1 MIPRQRI
8 DSALL
13 ARADEVIGMKRRAFI
28 TLLGGAA
35 AAWPL
40 AARAQQPAK
49 VPTIGFLGSGTPIT
63 AGAWVVAFAQRL
75 RELGWIEDH
84 TIKIDLR
91 WAEGRNDRSAE
102 IVTDF
107 VRLKVDVIV
116 TYGSEHIQ
124 IAKEATST
132 IPIVALMGD
141 PVGSGLV
148 ASLAHPGGNLTG
160 LSGQNADLNG
170 KRFELLHE
178 IVPNL
183 RRLAVLFNGNNLA
196 YRLEADIVRAAALP
210 LGLEVL
216 AAEIRSG
223 DDIAPTFAAIA
234 TNADAL
240 LVVGEPLTFTYRSQ
254 ISALA
259 LAARLPTTYYTRGYV
274 EAGGLMSYGPN
285 FPALFRRMADYVNK
299 LLRGTKPEDL
309 PVEQPTR
316 YDLIVNLT
324 TAKALGLK
332 IPESFLLRAD
342 EVIE

>member
-1 MIPRQRI
+1 MLPLVGFVLDGQFCMRRRNFI
-8 DSALL
+8 ALL
-13 ARADEVIGMKRRAFI
+13 GS
-28 TLLGGAA
+28 A

-49 VPTIGFLGSGTPIT
+49 LPTIGLLGATTPL
-63 AGAWVVAFAQRL
+63 VESQRVAAFVQRL
-75 RELGWIEDH
+75 RELGWIEER

-160 LSGQNADLNG
+160 LSAQNADLNG
-170 KRFELLHE
+170 KRFELLRE
-178 IVPNL
+178 VVPNL

-196 YRLEADIVRAAALP
+196 YRLETDIVRAAATP

-216 AAEIRSG
+216 AAEIRSA
-223 DDIAPTFAAIA
+223 DDIASTFAAIA
-234 TNADAL
+234 TKADAL
-240 LVVGEPLTFTYRSQ
+240 FVVGEPLTFSRRTQ
-254 ISALA
+254 INTLA
-259 LAARLPTTYYTRGYV
+259 LAARMPTVYSVREYV

-285 FPALFRRMADYVNK
+285 FFALFRRAADYANK
-299 LLRGTKPEDL
+299 ILRGAKPEDL
-309 PVEQPTR
+309 PVEQPTN
-316 YDLIVNLT
+316 YDLVINLT
-324 TAKALGLK
+324 TAKALGLEM
-332 IPESFLLRAD
+332 PTTLLVRAD

>member
-1 MIPRQRI
+1 MSSI
-8 DSALL
+8 
-13 ARADEVIGMKRRAFI
+13 RRREFI

-40 AARAQQPAK
+40 AVHAQQPAK
-49 VPTIGFLGSGTPIT
+49 VPTIGFLGSGTATT
-63 AGAWVVAFAQRL
+63 AGAWVVAFSQRL
-75 RELGWIEDH
+75 RELGWIEDRA
-84 TIKIDLR
+84 IKIDLR

-102 IVTDF
+102 IATDF

-116 TYGSEHIQ
+116 TYGSEHVQ

-160 LSGQNADLNG
+160 LSAQNADLNG
-170 KRFELLHE
+170 KRFELLRE
-178 IVPNL
+178 VVPNL

-196 YRLEADIVRAAALP
+196 YRLETDIVRAAATP

-216 AAEIRSG
+216 AAEIRSA
-223 DDIAPTFAAIA
+223 DDIASTFAAIA
-234 TNADAL
+234 TKADAL
-240 LVVGEPLTFTYRSQ
+240 FVVGEPLTFSRRTQ
-254 ISALA
+254 INTLA
-259 LAARLPTTYYTRGYV
+259 VAARMPTVYSVREYV

-285 FPALFRRMADYVNK
+285 FFALFRRAADYVNK
-299 LLRGTKPEDL
+299 ILRGAKPEDL
-309 PVEQPTR
+309 PVEQPTN
-316 YDLIVNLT
+316 YDLVINLT
-324 TAKALGLK
+324 TAKALGLEM
-332 IPESFLLRAD
+332 PTTLLVRAD